1 MKPYL
6 SLLLILLVGYLPIK
20 SSAQTPADSTKPA
33 SAAVVGTPPKVDA
46 TEKAPDNTGAK
57 GTKLELNT
65 SEKLIAFS
73 PLIIYFLITFLV
85 FIKLKKDGITLKE
98 LLLDK
103 DMLVAI
109 KEEQVREAEADVKK
123 LKELNETV
131 KIMANKGLSPENTT
145 LTTSLETLAAKAS
158 IKSEASQAE
167 SEQKSVSRLLAFIS
181 GLVSV
186 GLASVITTFYLWQ
199 SFKGSTEVELNGLLT
214 ALLTLGIGVVP
225 YAFNKVA
232 SALK

>member
-6 SLLLILLVGYLPIK
+6 SLLLILLVGCLPIK
-20 SSAQTPADSTKPA
+20 SSAQTPDSTKPA
-33 SAAVVGTPPKVDA
+33 SAAAVGTPPKVDA
-46 TEKAPDNTGAK
+46 TEKTPANTGIK
-57 GTKLELNT
+57 ETEQKLST

-85 FIKLKKDGITLKE
+85 FIKLKKDGVTLKE

-158 IKSEASQAE
+158 NKSEASKAE

-199 SFKGSTEVELNGLLT
+199 SFEGNTKVELNGLLT